1 MSDTLY
7 INDTF
12 KGIVTTPILDTAKA
26 SKPLFNETDFENPI
40 EKGLVYFFL
49 TAFALAVVYVV
60 IRALLIRLRFE
71 TTGLPE
77 SVPTPPPMNN
87 NSYVYSGRYLK
98 LEKAALHEIL
108 TKHFPY
114 YKQLEQP
121 LQDRFLKRL
130 QVFLSLKT
138 FILNGHDP
146 YKEMPILLSAA
157 AIQITF
163 GLPKYKLR
171 HFKYLQIHPQEYFAP
186 NSFRVLAGNVQGHTI
201 TIAWNHFLDGL
212 TKPEDGANVGLHE
225 MAHALYFQHLI
236 ADVIKGNR
244 FKKHFNG
251 VMEEGAEVYTQ
262 KQQRIGLFTA
272 NAFKDL
278 QEFWAESVE
287 LFFERPQALYT
298 HYPDLYED
306 MVQLLQQDPR
316 FPFHPLVG

>member
-1 MSDTLY
+1 
-7 INDTF
+7 
-12 KGIVTTPILDTAKA
+12 
-26 SKPLFNETDFENPI
+26 
-40 EKGLVYFFL
+40 
-49 TAFALAVVYVV
+49 
-60 IRALLIRLRFE
+60 
-71 TTGLPE
+71 
-77 SVPTPPPMNN
+77 
-87 NSYVYSGRYLK
+87 
-98 LEKAALHEIL
+98 
-108 TKHFPY
+108 
-114 YKQLEQP
+114 
-121 LQDRFLKRL
+121 
-130 QVFLSLKT
+130 
-138 FILNGHDP
+138 
-146 YKEMPILLSAA
+146 MPILLSAA

-171 HFKYLQIHPQEYFAP
+171 YFKYLQIHPKEYFAP
-186 NSFRVLAGNVQGHTI
+186 NSFRVLAGNVQGNTI
-201 TIAWNHFLDGL
+201 TVAWNHFLDGL

-236 ADVIKGNR
+236 ADVIKGIR